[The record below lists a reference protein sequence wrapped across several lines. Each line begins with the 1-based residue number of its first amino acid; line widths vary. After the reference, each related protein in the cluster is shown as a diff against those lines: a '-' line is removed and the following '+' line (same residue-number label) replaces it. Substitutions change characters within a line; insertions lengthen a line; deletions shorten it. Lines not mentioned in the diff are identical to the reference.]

1 MIELKV
7 NAGAVKIQEK
17 NLERMMT
24 DNPETRQAIQAL
36 IRETMWEARNATAH
50 GVERII
56 GNRGQTAR
64 SIRNIVYQKILG
76 GNINIKDMKR
86 GTAKW
91 VVTQKT
97 RKVDQNPHMR
107 GGNRRKRSGRTI
119 QIQGYE
125 GKARGFI
132 LRWVDMGTHQRFIGG
147 RAKYRT
153 NIEYLDKIDKG
164 RGNRGRIIRGDFFN
178 RIATQELGNASEK
191 LSKMIE
197 EEIAKITNQ
206 NNT

>member
-64 SIRNIVYQKILG
+64 SIRNIVFQKILG
-76 GNINIKDMKR
+76 GNINIRDMKR

-147 RAKYRT
+147 RANYKT